1 MTILNIFDLSDGEN
15 FRSKDR
21 KQRKDRKEKGAYI
34 NIISD
39 LSLNHP
45 QEFRRF
51 MRMNYD
57 KFLDVRKKDLH

>member
-39 LSLNHP
+39 LSLNH
-45 QEFRRF
+45 Q
-51 MRMNYD
+51 
-57 KFLDVRKKDLH
+57 